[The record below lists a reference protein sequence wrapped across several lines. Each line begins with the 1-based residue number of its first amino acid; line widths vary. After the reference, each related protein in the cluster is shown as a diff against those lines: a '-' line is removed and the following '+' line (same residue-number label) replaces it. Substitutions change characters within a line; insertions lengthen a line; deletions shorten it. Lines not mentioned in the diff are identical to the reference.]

1 MDRMTGRRGE
11 LMKKQRL
18 TTDTPKGPLET
29 ILNYASAKDGNVYLS
44 YGDGEKNVNLCEYI
58 SRMARKHGC
67 FYSAQEILEGA
78 CTECDCEIA
87 ILYCVAAQAAEM
99 RARLSDYEDTGLSP
113 EEVTG
118 LCDELKRAKENEK
131 ARGFWRFFGRNY
143 STTISKCSCCGAL
156 YDFTP
161 PHCPNCGAKME
172 EDDE

>member
-1 MDRMTGRRGE
+1 MAGRRGVKKM
-11 LMKKQRL
+11 MKRL
-18 TTDTPKGPLET
+18 TER
-29 ILNYASAKDGNVYLS
+29 NSSGNGYFPECFKEPCL
-44 YGDGEKNVNLCEYI
+44 GLGCKKNDCVFIE
-58 SRMARKHGC
+58 
-67 FYSAQEILEGA
+67 QV
-78 CTECDCEIA
+78 CD
-87 ILYCVAAQAAEM
+87 
-99 RARLSDYEDTGLSP
+99 RLADYEDTGLSP

-118 LCDELKRAKENEK
+118 LCDELKRAKGNEM